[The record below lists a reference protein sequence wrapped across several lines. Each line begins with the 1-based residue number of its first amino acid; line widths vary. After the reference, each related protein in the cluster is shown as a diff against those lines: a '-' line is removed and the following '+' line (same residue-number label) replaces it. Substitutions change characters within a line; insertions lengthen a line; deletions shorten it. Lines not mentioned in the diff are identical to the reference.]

1 MGGGGNIWARTYEAV
16 PCPSYQKKTGSL
28 CVLLMGHIGYTFY
41 KTKNMLSFFWGG
53 GQKVETKVQKKVVF
67 FKS

>member
-1 MGGGGNIWARTYEAV
+1 MEECGVGGGGNIWARTYEAV

-41 KTKNMLSFFWGG
+41 KTKNMLSFF
-53 GQKVETKVQKKVVF
+53 
-67 FKS
+67 